1 MFKRGAGM
9 KKICLEQ
16 SMTSVKRMG
25 RMMFRENI
33 CYLIYSAA
41 QIGFWFDGEE
51 LGAELVTDDFCQ
63 NPAERGVIGVFVGED
78 KEPWIRFALEKKED
92 TYELFSRV
100 KYAKAKGISENDL
113 PKEVAIRIAKFS
125 EASCGAVGIRYLL
138 TADKEEIRPLLPKK
152 RFLEFIGDSITCG
165 YGVEGVLGKDA
176 FHTMQENPFC
186 SYACLCADALEA
198 DYELVSWSGIGL
210 ISDYCPPEM
219 DTPREDILALENYPY
234 TAMNFCE
241 RNGWEKEMWDFSGR
255 EPDVVVINL
264 GTNDDSYTRGIP
276 ERMQRFAESYEK
288 LLSFVREK
296 RPKAQIVC
304 CLGVMSR
311 GLLTTLDSLIAK
323 RKEKD
328 DRLHFVELLEQ
339 REEDGIGCDYHP
351 SVRTQAIVAKTL
363 TEAIRGILRD

>member
-1 MFKRGAGM
+1 MMM
-9 KKICLEQ
+9 KKLRMDQ
-16 SMTSVKRMG
+16 WVTSVKKTG
-25 RMMFRENI
+25 RMLYHGDV

-51 LGAELVTDDFCQ
+51 LFAELVTDDFCE
-63 NPAERGVIGVFVGED
+63 NPAERGVVGVFVGED
-78 KEPWIRFALEKKED
+78 KEPWMRFALEKREGI
-92 TYELFSRV
+92 YELFSRK
-100 KYAKAKGISENDL
+100 KYAEAKGISGKNL
-113 PKEVAIRIAKFS
+113 PGKMSIRIAKFS
-125 EASCGAVGIRYLL
+125 EASCGAVGIRSLQMG
-138 TADKEEIRPLLPKK
+138 DGDEISPLPLKK

-198 DYELVSWSGIGL
+198 DYEIVSWSGIGL

-241 RNGWEKEMWDFSGR
+241 RNGWVKETWDFSGR

-264 GTNDDSYTRGIP
+264 GTNDDSYTRGIS
-276 ERMQRFAESYEK
+276 ERMQQFAKSYEE

-296 RPKAQIVC
+296 RPRAQIVC

-311 GLLTTLDSLIAK
+311 GLVETLGNLVEK
-323 RKEKD
+323 LRKTD
-328 DRLHFVELLEQ
+328 DRLFFAELSEQ

-351 SVRTQAIVAKTL
+351 SAKTQAIVAKTL
-363 TEAIRGILRD
+363 TEVIGGILRD